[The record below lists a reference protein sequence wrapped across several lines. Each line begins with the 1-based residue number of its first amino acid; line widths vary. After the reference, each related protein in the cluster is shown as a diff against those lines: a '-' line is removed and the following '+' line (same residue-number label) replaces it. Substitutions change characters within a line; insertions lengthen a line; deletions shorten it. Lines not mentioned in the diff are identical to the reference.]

1 VKPLNQQGSLQGQ
14 CLWNHAGYWLLVYDI
29 LPKLS
34 EHFWYCCPMV
44 KKMAQKLMLAGIFL
58 FVLSSHAI
66 AGDFQRVAPVHL
78 DHDGEKWA
86 QKTLK
91 KLSLEEKVGQMFMIR
106 LAMPQFVNLKNP
118 EYLNWLDQIQRYH
131 LGSVLLTVPAEGP
144 SLSKSEPYEAAI
156 LINQLQRA
164 SKLPLL
170 IAADYERGVSM
181 RLNGTTVFPHS
192 MAFGAAGKPEFAE
205 QFGKIVA
212 EESRAIGVQW
222 NLMPIADVNSNPA
235 NPVINT
241 RSFGEDPAQVSALV
255 TAYIRGAR
263 NNGLL
268 TAAKHFPGHG
278 DTATDSHLGLAA
290 VNRSREQI
298 NQIDLPPFEA
308 AIAAG
313 TDAVM
318 VAHITAPALE
328 QNPSRVATNSPAV
341 VTGILKQQLGFK
353 GLVITDAMDMGGL
366 TSVYPEGGSAAAKH
380 AAIDTVIAGND
391 MLLLFTD
398 LDSAYKGLLSAVR
411 IGEIPEKRIDESVL
425 KILRAKA
432 SVGLNKASQID
443 INQLSSVISSPENL
457 ATAQQIADSAITLV
471 RDNGHMLPLK
481 AQRASASASAS
492 TYGTVQQE
500 GNKFLCIVFTD
511 DVRSDNGR
519 QLQRELRA
527 RIPDVRVIFVDPRIA
542 AGSMAEIQSALSSAE
557 NVLAAIYVIPAPGR
571 TVRKEG
577 ATGVNTISVPDAT
590 AALLQSILEAKREK
604 TVVVSFGSPYF
615 LADFPQ
621 IENYVCAY
629 SNAITSETGAVKALF
644 GEIPFRGH
652 LPVTIPGMAQRGA
665 GKEHAAQ
672 DLRDGIGALPI
683 R

>member
-1 VKPLNQQGSLQGQ
+1 MNFRSAENVEQPRFT
-14 CLWNHAGYWLLVYDI
+14 
-29 LPKLS
+29 
-34 EHFWYCCPMV
+34 HFWYCCAMV
-44 KKMAQKLMLAGIFL
+44 LKVVQKFVISCIFL
-58 FVLSSHAI
+58 LVLSSLAI
-66 AGDFQRVAPVHL
+66 ADDFQRVAPVHL

-118 EYLNWLDQIQRYH
+118 EYLNWLAQIERYH

-144 SLSKSEPYEAAI
+144 SLSKSEPYEAAM

-170 IAADYERGVSM
+170 VAADYERGLSM

-212 EESRAIGVQW
+212 QESRAIGVQW
-222 NLMPIADVNSNPA
+222 NLMPIADVNSNPV

-278 DTATDSHLGLAA
+278 DTSTDSHLGLAA
-290 VNRSREQI
+290 VNRTREQI
-298 NQIDLPPFEA
+298 NQIDLPPFRA

-318 VAHITAPALE
+318 VAHITAPVLDSD
-328 QNPSRVATNSPAV
+328 PLRVATNSPAI

-353 GLVITDAMDMGGL
+353 GLVMTDAMDMAGL

-380 AAIDTVIAGND
+380 AAIDTVKAGND
-391 MLLLFTD
+391 MLILFTD
-398 LDSAYKGLLSAVR
+398 LDGAYKGLLSAVR
-411 IGEIPEKRIDESVL
+411 SGEIPEKRIDESVL
-425 KILRAKA
+425 RILRAKA

-443 INQLSSVISSPENL
+443 IDKLSSIISSPDSL
-457 ATAQQIADSAITLV
+457 VTAQQIADSAITLV
-471 RDNGHMLPLK
+471 RDNGRMLPL
-481 AQRASASASAS
+481 QRQGHSASAPA
-492 TYGTVQQE
+492 YGTVQQE
-500 GNKFLCIVFTD
+500 GSKFLCIIFTD

-519 QLQRELRA
+519 QLQRELRT
-527 RIPDVRVIFVDPRIA
+527 RVPDARVIFVDPRIA
-542 AGSMAEIQSALSSAE
+542 AGSSAEIQSAVSSAE
-557 NVLAAIYVIPAPGR
+557 NILAAIYLVPAPGR

-621 IENYVCAY
+621 FANYVCAY

-644 GEIPFRGH
+644 GEIPFHGR
-652 LPVTIPGMAQRGA
+652 LPVTIPGIAQRGA
-665 GKEHAAQ
+665 GIEYPKQ
-672 DLRDGIGALPI
+672 GLQGGSGTRPI

>member
-1 VKPLNQQGSLQGQ
+1 
-14 CLWNHAGYWLLVYDI
+14 
-29 LPKLS
+29 
-34 EHFWYCCPMV
+34 MV
-44 KKMAQKLMLAGIFL
+44 KKLAQKLVLAGIFL
-58 FVLSSHAI
+58 FSLFSPAV
-66 AGDFQRVAPVHL
+66 AGDFQRIAPVHV

-86 QKTLK
+86 EKTLK

-144 SLSKSEPYEAAI
+144 SLSKSEPYEAAM
-156 LINQLQRA
+156 LINQLQRT
-164 SKLPLL
+164 SKIPLL
-170 IAADYERGVSM
+170 VAADYERGVSM

-192 MAFGAAGKPEFAE
+192 MAFGAAGKLEFAE

-212 EESRAIGVQW
+212 EESRAIGVEW

-255 TAYIRGAR
+255 SAYIRGAR

-290 VNRSREQI
+290 VNRSHEQI

-328 QNPSRVATNSPAV
+328 PSPSRVATNSPAI

-366 TSVYPEGGSAAAKH
+366 TSVYPEGGSAAARH
-380 AAIDTVIAGND
+380 AAIDTVRAGND

-398 LDSAYKGLLSAVR
+398 LEGAYKGLLSAVR
-411 IGEIPEKRIDESVL
+411 SGEITEKRIDESVL

-443 INQLSSVISSPENL
+443 IEKISTVVSSPQNL
-457 ATAQQIADSAITLV
+457 ATAQQIADTAITLV
-471 RDNGHMLPLK
+471 RDNGRMLPLK
-481 AQRASASASAS
+481 AVGRSASAPA
-492 TYGTVQQE
+492 YGAVQQE

-527 RIPDVRVIFVDPRIA
+527 RIPDARIIFVDPRIA
-542 AGSMAEIQSALSSAE
+542 AGSMTEIQSALSSAE
-557 NVLAAIYVIPAPGR
+557 NVLAAIYLIPVPGR
-571 TVRKEG
+571 TVKKEG
-577 ATGVNTISVPDAT
+577 TAGVNTISVPDAT
-590 AALLQSILEAKREK
+590 ATLLQSILEANREK

-644 GEIPFRGH
+644 AEIPFHGR
-652 LPVTIPGMAQRGA
+652 LPVTIPGIAQRGT
-665 GKEHAAQ
+665 GSDYPAQ
-672 DLRDGIGALPI
+672 GLRGGTGARLS

>member
-1 VKPLNQQGSLQGQ
+1 MARHIVNNPLR
-14 CLWNHAGYWLLVYDI
+14 
-29 LPKLS
+29 
-34 EHFWYCCPMV
+34 HFWYRCAMV
-44 KKMAQKLMLAGIFL
+44 QKLMFAGICLLAL
-58 FVLSSHAI
+58 FSSATT
-66 AGDFQRVAPVHL
+66 AADFQRPAPVHL
-78 DHDGEKWA
+78 DRDGEKWA

-91 KLSLEEKVGQMFMIR
+91 KLSLEEKIGQMFMVR
-106 LAMPQFVNLKNP
+106 LIMPQFVNVRNP
-118 EYLNWLDQIQRYH
+118 EYLNWLAQIERYH
-131 LGSVLLTVPAEGP
+131 LGSVLLTVPSEGP
-144 SLSKSEPYEAAI
+144 SLSKSEPYEAAM

-164 SKLPLL
+164 SKIPLL
-170 IAADYERGVSM
+170 VAADYERGVSM

-212 EESRAIGVQW
+212 QESRAIGVQW
-222 NLMPIADVNSNPA
+222 NLMPIADVNSNPV

-255 TAYIRGAR
+255 SAYIRGAR

-278 DTATDSHLGLAA
+278 DTATDSHLGVAA

-298 NQIDLPPFEA
+298 NQIDLPPFRA
-308 AIAAG
+308 AIDAG

-328 QNPSRVATNSPAV
+328 PDPSRVATNSNAI

-353 GLVITDAMDMGGL
+353 GLVITDAMDMGAL
-366 TSVYPEGGSAAAKH
+366 TSVYPEGGSAAARH
-380 AAIDTVIAGND
+380 AALDTLKAGND
-391 MLLLFTD
+391 MFLLFSD
-398 LDSAYKGLLSAVR
+398 LDGAYKGLLDAVHS
-411 IGEIPEKRIDESVL
+411 GVIPEKRIDESVL

-443 INQLSSVISSPENL
+443 INTLSTIIFSPENL
-457 ATAQQIADSAITLV
+457 AAAQQIADSAITLV
-471 RDNGHMLPLK
+471 RENGHMLPLV
-481 AQRASASASAS
+481 ASSAAPA
-492 TYGTVQQE
+492 YGVVQKE
-500 GNKFLCIVFTD
+500 GSKLLCIIITD

-527 RIPDVRVIFVDPRIA
+527 RVPDARIIFVDPRIA
-542 AGSMAEIQSALSSAE
+542 AGSMPEIQSAVNDAE
-557 NVLAAIYVIPAPGR
+557 TVLAAIYLIPVPGR
-571 TVRKEG
+571 AVRKEG
-577 ATGVNTISVPDAT
+577 STAVNTISVPDAT
-590 AALLQSILEAKREK
+590 AALLQSVLQAKREK

-629 SNAITSETGAVKALF
+629 SNAFTSEVGAVKALF
-644 GEIPFRGH
+644 GEIPFRGR
-652 LPVTIPGMAQRGA
+652 LPVTIPGMAQRGS
-665 GKEHAAQ
+665 GMDQPSQNLHK
-672 DLRDGIGALPI
+672 
-683 R
+683 

>member
-1 VKPLNQQGSLQGQ
+1 MVR
-14 CLWNHAGYWLLVYDI
+14 DI
-29 LPKLS
+29 LPKPR
-34 EHFWYCCPMV
+34 EHFWYCCAMV
-44 KKMAQKLMLAGIFL
+44 QKLVQRIVQKFVVAAIFL
-58 FVLSSHAI
+58 LGVSAPAI
-66 AGDFQRVAPVHL
+66 AGDFQRVGPVHL

-91 KLSLEEKVGQMFMIR
+91 KLSLEEKIGQMFMIR

-144 SLSKSEPYEAAI
+144 SLSKSEPYEAAM
-156 LINQLQRA
+156 LINQLQRT

-170 IAADYERGVSM
+170 VAADYERGLSM

-192 MAFGAAGKPEFAE
+192 MAFGAAAKPEFAE

-212 EESRAIGVQW
+212 LESRAIGVQW

-241 RSFGEDPAQVSALV
+241 RSFGEDPAQVSSLV

-298 NQIDLPPFEA
+298 NQIDLPPFQA

-318 VAHITAPALE
+318 VAHITAPVLE
-328 QNPSRVATNSPAV
+328 PDRSRVATNSPAI

-353 GLVITDAMDMGGL
+353 GLIMTDAMDMAAL
-366 TSVYPEGGSAAAKH
+366 TSVYPESGPAAAKH
-380 AAIDTVIAGND
+380 AAIDTVRAGND
-391 MLLLFTD
+391 MLILFTD
-398 LDSAYKGLLSAVR
+398 LDGAYKGLLSAVR
-411 IGEIPEKRIDESVL
+411 SGEIPETRIDESVL

-443 INQLSSVISSPENL
+443 INNISSVISSPENL
-457 ATAQQIADSAITLV
+457 TTAQQIADSAITLV
-471 RDNGHMLPLK
+471 RDNGRMLPLGR
-481 AQRASASASAS
+481 QRASASAPA
-492 TYGTVQQE
+492 YGTVQQE
-500 GNKFLCIVFTD
+500 GSKFLCIIFTD

-527 RIPDVRVIFVDPRIA
+527 RIPDARIIFVDPRIA
-542 AGSMAEIQSALSSAE
+542 AGSSAEIQSALASAE
-557 NVLAAIYVIPAPGR
+557 NVLAAIYLIPVPGR
-571 TVRKEG
+571 AVRKEG
-577 ATGVNTISVPDAT
+577 STAVNTISVPDST
-590 AALLQSILEAKREK
+590 AALLQLILEAKREK
-604 TVVVSFGSPYF
+604 TVVMSFGSPYF

-629 SNAITSETGAVKALF
+629 SNAITSETGAVRALF
-644 GEIPFRGH
+644 GEIPFHGR

-665 GKEHAAQ
+665 GSDYPAQ
-672 DLRDGIGALPI
+672 GLPGGARPS

>member
-1 VKPLNQQGSLQGQ
+1 
-14 CLWNHAGYWLLVYDI
+14 
-29 LPKLS
+29 
-34 EHFWYCCPMV
+34 MV
-44 KKMAQKLMLAGIFL
+44 QKLMFAGVCLLA
-58 FVLSSHAI
+58 LSSPVI
-66 AGDFQRVAPVHL
+66 AGGFQRPSPVHL

-106 LAMPQFVNLKNP
+106 IAMPQFVNLKNP
-118 EYLNWLDQIQRYH
+118 DYLNWLDQIARYH

-144 SLSKSEPYEAAI
+144 SLSKSEPYEAAM
-156 LINQLQRA
+156 LINQLQRT

-170 IAADYERGVSM
+170 VAADYERGLSM

-192 MAFGAAGKPEFAE
+192 MAFGAAGKPEFAD
-205 QFGKIVA
+205 QFGRIVA
-212 EESRAIGVQW
+212 QESRAIGVEW

-255 TAYIRGAR
+255 TAYIQGAR
-263 NNGLL
+263 SSGLL

-290 VNRSREQI
+290 VNRTREQI
-298 NQIDLPPFEA
+298 NQIDLPPFRA

-328 QNPSRVATNSPAV
+328 PDPSRVATNSTSI
-341 VTGILKQQLGFK
+341 VTGILKQQLGFN
-353 GLVITDAMDMGGL
+353 GLIITDAMDMLGL
-366 TSVYPEGGSAAAKH
+366 TSVYPEGGSAAARR
-380 AAIDTVIAGND
+380 AAVDTVKAGND

-398 LDSAYKGLLSAVR
+398 LDGAYKGLIDAVR
-411 IGEIPEKRIDESVL
+411 SGEIPEKRIDQSVL

-432 SVGLNKASQID
+432 SVGLNKASQVDID
-443 INQLSSVISSPENL
+443 KLSSVISSPENL
-457 ATAQQIADSAITLV
+457 ASAQQIADLAITLV
-471 RDNGHMLPLK
+471 RENGRMLPLK
-481 AQRASASASAS
+481 SLGAAASAAA
-492 TYGTVQQE
+492 YGAVQKE
-500 GNKFLCIVFTD
+500 GSKLLCIIFTD

-527 RIPDVRVIFVDPRIA
+527 RVPDARIIFVDPRIA
-542 AGSMAEIQSALSSAE
+542 AGSTADIQNALNSAE
-557 NVLAAIYVIPAPGR
+557 NVVAAIYLVPAPGR
-571 TVRKEG
+571 AVRIEG
-577 ATGVNTISVPDAT
+577 ATGLNTISVPDGTAT
-590 AALLQSILEAKREK
+590 LLQSILQARREK

-615 LADFPQ
+615 FSDFPQ

-629 SNAITSETGAVKALF
+629 SNATTSEVGAVKALF
-644 GEIPFRGH
+644 GEIPFRGR
-652 LPVTIPGMAQRGA
+652 LPVTIPGVAQRGT
-665 GKEHAAQ
+665 GMDHPAQ
-672 DLRDGIGALPI
+672 ALR

>member
-1 VKPLNQQGSLQGQ
+1 MVQK
-14 CLWNHAGYWLLVYDI
+14 LVY
-29 LPKLS
+29 K
-34 EHFWYCCPMV
+34 V
-44 KKMAQKLMLAGIFL
+44 MLAGIFL
-58 FVLSSHAI
+58 LALSSAVI
-66 AGDFQRVAPVHL
+66 AGDFQRVGPVHL

-91 KLSLEEKVGQMFMIR
+91 KMSLEEKVGQMFMIR

-144 SLSKSEPYEAAI
+144 SLSKSEPYEAAM
-156 LINQLQRA
+156 LVNQLQRA

-170 IAADYERGVSM
+170 VAADYERGLSM

-192 MAFGAAGKPEFAE
+192 MAFGAAGKPQFAE

-212 EESRAIGVQW
+212 QESRAIGVQW

-241 RSFGEDPAQVSALV
+241 RSFGEDPAQVSSLV

-278 DTATDSHLGLAA
+278 DTSSDSHLGLAA
-290 VNRSREQI
+290 VNRTREQI
-298 NQIDLPPFEA
+298 NQIDLPPFRA

-313 TDAVM
+313 SDAVM
-318 VAHITAPALE
+318 VAHITAPVLE
-328 QNPSRVATNSPAV
+328 PDPTRVATNSPAI
-341 VTGILKQQLGFK
+341 VTGILKQQLGFR
-353 GLVITDAMDMGGL
+353 GIVMTDAMDMAGL

-380 AAIDTVIAGND
+380 AAIDTVRAGND
-391 MLLLFTD
+391 MLILFTD

-411 IGEIPEKRIDESVL
+411 AGEIPEKRIDESVL

-443 INQLSSVISSPENL
+443 INKLSSIISSPENL
-457 ATAQQIADSAITLV
+457 VTAQQIADSSITLV
-471 RDNGHMLPLK
+471 RDNGHMLPLTS
-481 AQRASASASAS
+481 RRRSASAPS
-492 TYGTVQQE
+492 YGTVQQE
-500 GNKFLCIVFTD
+500 GSKFLCIVFTD
-511 DVRSDNGR
+511 DVRNDNGR
-519 QLQRELRA
+519 QLQRELRTRVPDA
-527 RIPDVRVIFVDPRIA
+527 RFIFVDPRIA
-542 AGSMAEIQSALSSAE
+542 AGSMAEIQSAVSSAD
-557 NVLAAIYVIPAPGR
+557 NVLAAIYLVPAPGR
-571 TVRKEG
+571 AVRKEG
-577 ATGVNTISVPDAT
+577 ATAVNTISVPDAT
-590 AALLQSILEAKREK
+590 AALLQSILEAKRDK

-629 SNAITSETGAVKALF
+629 SNAVTSETGAVKALF
-644 GEIPFRGH
+644 GEIPFHGR

-665 GKEHAAQ
+665 GMDQPAQ
-672 DLRDGIGALPI
+672 ALR

>member
-1 VKPLNQQGSLQGQ
+1 
-14 CLWNHAGYWLLVYDI
+14 
-29 LPKLS
+29 
-34 EHFWYCCPMV
+34 M
-44 KKMAQKLMLAGIFL
+44 
-58 FVLSSHAI
+58 
-66 AGDFQRVAPVHL
+66 
-78 DHDGEKWA
+78 
-86 QKTLK
+86 
-91 KLSLEEKVGQMFMIR
+91 
-106 LAMPQFVNLKNP
+106 
-118 EYLNWLDQIQRYH
+118 
-131 LGSVLLTVPAEGP
+131 
-144 SLSKSEPYEAAI
+144 

-170 IAADYERGVSM
+170 VAADYERGVSM

-212 EESRAIGVQW
+212 LESRAIGVQW

-241 RSFGEDPAQVSALV
+241 RSFGEDPAQVSSLV
-255 TAYIRGAR
+255 AAYIHGGR

-298 NQIDLPPFEA
+298 NQIDLPPFQA

-318 VAHITAPALE
+318 VAHITAPVLE
-328 QNPSRVATNSPAV
+328 PDPSRVATNSPAI

-353 GLVITDAMDMGGL
+353 GLIMTDAMDMAAL
-366 TSVYPEGGSAAAKH
+366 TSVYPEAGPAAAKH
-380 AAIDTVIAGND
+380 AAIDTVRAGND
-391 MLLLFTD
+391 MLILFTD
-398 LDSAYKGLLSAVR
+398 LDGAYKGLLSAVR
-411 IGEIPEKRIDESVL
+411 SGEIPEKRIDESVL

-443 INQLSSVISSPENL
+443 INNISSVVSSPQNL
-457 ATAQQIADSAITLV
+457 STAQQIADSSITLV
-471 RDNGHMLPLK
+471 RDNGHMLPLRP
-481 AQRASASASAS
+481 QRRSASAPA
-492 TYGTVQQE
+492 YGTVQQE
-500 GNKFLCIVFTD
+500 GSKFLCIIFTD

-527 RIPDVRVIFVDPRIA
+527 RIPDAKFIFVDPRIA
-542 AGSMAEIQSALSSAE
+542 AGSSAEIQSALSSAE
-557 NVLAAIYVIPAPGR
+557 NVLAAIYLIPVPGR
-571 TVRKEG
+571 AVRKEG
-577 ATGVNTISVPDAT
+577 STAVNTISVPDAT

-629 SNAITSETGAVKALF
+629 SNAITSETAAIRALF
-644 GEIPFRGH
+644 GEIPFHGR
-652 LPVTIPGMAQRGA
+652 LPVTIPGIAQRGA
-665 GKEHAAQ
+665 GSDYPAQ
-672 DLRDGIGALPI
+672 GLRGGSGARPT

>member
-1 VKPLNQQGSLQGQ
+1 MVQELS
-14 CLWNHAGYWLLVYDI
+14 
-29 LPKLS
+29 PKLV
-34 EHFWYCCPMV
+34 H
-44 KKMAQKLMLAGIFL
+44 KLMVTGILLLA
-58 FVLSSHAI
+58 LSSPAI
-66 AGDFQRVAPVHL
+66 AGDFQRVGPVHL

-91 KLSLEEKVGQMFMIR
+91 KMSLEEKVGQMFMIR

-144 SLSKSEPYEAAI
+144 SLSKSEPYEAAM
-156 LINQLQRA
+156 LVNQLQRA

-170 IAADYERGVSM
+170 VAADYERGLSM

-212 EESRAIGVQW
+212 QESRAIGVQW

-241 RSFGEDPAQVSALV
+241 RSFGEDPAQVSSLV
-255 TAYIRGAR
+255 TAYIRSAR

-278 DTATDSHLGLAA
+278 DTSTDSHLGLAA
-290 VNRSREQI
+290 VNRTREQI
-298 NQIDLPPFEA
+298 NQIDLPPFQA

-313 TDAVM
+313 SDAVM
-318 VAHITAPALE
+318 VAHITAPVLE
-328 QNPSRVATNSPAV
+328 PDPSRVATNSPAI
-341 VTGILKQQLGFK
+341 VTGILKQQLGFN
-353 GLVITDAMDMGGL
+353 GLVMTDAMDMAGL
-366 TSVYPEGGSAAAKH
+366 TSVYPEGGSAAARH
-380 AAIDTVIAGND
+380 AAIDTVRAGND
-391 MLLLFTD
+391 MLILFTD
-398 LDSAYKGLLSAVR
+398 LDGAYKGLLSAVR
-411 IGEIPEKRIDESVL
+411 AGDIPEKRIDESVL

-443 INQLSSVISSPENL
+443 INKLSSIISSPENL
-457 ATAQQIADSAITLV
+457 VTAQQIADSSITLV
-471 RDNGHMLPLK
+471 RDNGHMLPLTS
-481 AQRASASASAS
+481 RRHSASAPS
-492 TYGTVQQE
+492 YGTVQQE
-500 GNKFLCIVFTD
+500 GSKFLCIIFTD
-511 DVRSDNGR
+511 DVRNDNGR
-519 QLQRELRA
+519 QLQRELRTRVPDA
-527 RIPDVRVIFVDPRIA
+527 RFIFVDPRIA
-542 AGSMAEIQSALSSAE
+542 AGSMAEIQSAVSSAD
-557 NVLAAIYVIPAPGR
+557 NVLAAIYLVPAPGR
-571 TVRKEG
+571 AVRKEG
-577 ATGVNTISVPDAT
+577 ATAVNTISVPDAT
-590 AALLQSILEAKREK
+590 AALLQSILEAKQDK

-629 SNAITSETGAVKALF
+629 SNAVTSETGAVKALF
-644 GEIPFRGH
+644 GEIPFHGR

-665 GKEHAAQ
+665 GMDQPAQ
-672 DLRDGIGALPI
+672 ALR

>member
-1 VKPLNQQGSLQGQ
+1 
-14 CLWNHAGYWLLVYDI
+14 
-29 LPKLS
+29 
-34 EHFWYCCPMV
+34 MV
-44 KKMAQKLMLAGIFL
+44 QKFVVAGIFL
-58 FVLSSHAI
+58 LALCCPAV

-118 EYLNWLDQIQRYH
+118 DYLNWLDQIERYH

-144 SLSKSEPYEAAI
+144 SLSKSEPYEAAM
-156 LINQLQRA
+156 LINQLQHA
-164 SKLPLL
+164 AKIPLL
-170 IAADYERGVSM
+170 VAADYERGLSM

-192 MAFGAAGKPEFAE
+192 MAFGAAAKPEFAE
-205 QFGKIVA
+205 QFGRIVA
-212 EESRAIGVQW
+212 QESRAIGVQW

-241 RSFGEDPAQVSALV
+241 RSFGEDPTQVSALV
-255 TAYIRGAR
+255 SAYIRGAR

-290 VNRSREQI
+290 VNRTREQI
-298 NQIDLPPFEA
+298 NQIDLPPFRA

-313 TDAVM
+313 ADAVM
-318 VAHITAPALE
+318 VAHITAPVLE
-328 QNPSRVATNSPAV
+328 PDPSRVATNSPAI
-341 VTGILKQQLGFK
+341 VTGLLKQQLGFT

-366 TSVYPEGGSAAAKH
+366 TSVYPEGGSAAARH
-380 AAIDTVIAGND
+380 AAIDTVRAGND

-398 LDSAYKGLLSAVR
+398 LDGAYKGLLNAVR
-411 IGEIPEKRIDESVL
+411 SGEIPEKRIDESVL
-425 KILRAKA
+425 KILRVKA
-432 SVGLNKASQID
+432 SVGLNKASQVD
-443 INQLSSVISSPENL
+443 INELSSVISSPENL
-457 ATAQQIADSAITLV
+457 AVAQQIADSAVTLV
-471 RDNGHMLPLK
+471 RDNGRMLPLRS
-481 AQRASASASAS
+481 QRASASASA
-492 TYGTVQQE
+492 YGAVQKE
-500 GNKFLCIVFTD
+500 GNKLLCIIFTD

-527 RIPDVRVIFVDPRIA
+527 RLPDSRIIFVDPRIA
-542 AGSMAEIQSALSSAE
+542 AGSSPEIQSALDSAE
-557 NVLAAIYVIPAPGR
+557 NVLAAIYLIPVPGR
-571 TVRKEG
+571 AVRTEG

-590 AALLQSILEAKREK
+590 ATLLQSILQAKRER

-615 LADFPQ
+615 LSDFPQ

-629 SNAITSETGAVKALF
+629 SNALTSEVGAIKALF
-644 GEIPFRGH
+644 GEIPFRGR
-652 LPVTIPGMAQRGA
+652 LPVTIPGIAQRGA
-665 GKEHAAQ
+665 GTDQLGQTVRK
-672 DLRDGIGALPI
+672 
-683 R
+683 

>member
-1 VKPLNQQGSLQGQ
+1 MPV
-14 CLWNHAGYWLLVYDI
+14 NHGEYWPPVRDI
-29 LPKLS
+29 LPKLP
-34 EHFWYCCPMV
+34 EHFWYCCAMV
-44 KKMAQKLMLAGIFL
+44 QKLVQNLVAAGIL
-58 FVLSSHAI
+58 LLTLSSPSFA
-66 AGDFQRVAPVHL
+66 AAFQRVAPVHL

-106 LAMPQFVNLKNP
+106 LAMPQFVNLRNP

-144 SLSKSEPYEAAI
+144 SLSKSEPYEAAM

-170 IAADYERGVSM
+170 VAADYERGLSM

-192 MAFGAAGKPEFAE
+192 MAFGAAAKPEFAE

-212 EESRAIGVQW
+212 QESRAIGVQW

-241 RSFGEDPAQVSALV
+241 RSFGEDPTQVSSLV

-298 NQIDLPPFEA
+298 NQIDLPPFQA

-318 VAHITAPALE
+318 VAHITAPVLE
-328 QNPSRVATNSPAV
+328 PDQSRVATNSPAI

-353 GLVITDAMDMGGL
+353 GLVITDAMDMAGL
-366 TSVYPEGGSAAAKH
+366 TSVYPEGGSAAARH
-380 AAIDTVIAGND
+380 AAIDTVRAGND

-398 LDSAYKGLLSAVR
+398 LDGAYKGLLSAVR
-411 IGEIPEKRIDESVL
+411 SGEIPEKRIDESVL

-443 INQLSSVISSPENL
+443 INKISTVISSPENL
-457 ATAQQIADSAITLV
+457 AAAQQIADSAITLV
-471 RDNGHMLPLK
+471 RDNGRMLPLRS
-481 AQRASASASAS
+481 QRGSVAAP

-500 GNKFLCIVFTD
+500 GSKFLCVIFTD

-527 RIPDVRVIFVDPRIA
+527 RMPDARTIFVDPRIA
-542 AGSMAEIQSALSSAE
+542 AGSAAEIQSALSSAE
-557 NVLAAIYVIPAPGR
+557 NVLAAIYLIPVPGR
-571 TVRKEG
+571 AVRKEG

-590 AALLQSILEAKREK
+590 AALLQSILEAKRDK

-615 LADFPQ
+615 LADFPH

-629 SNAITSETGAVKALF
+629 SNAITSEVGAVRALF
-644 GEIPFRGH
+644 GEIPFRGR
-652 LPVTIPGMAQRGA
+652 LPVTIPGIAQRGA
-665 GKEHAAQ
+665 GIDRPTQA
-672 DLRDGIGALPI
+672 LRSGTGAHLS

>member
-1 VKPLNQQGSLQGQ
+1 MVR
-14 CLWNHAGYWLLVYDI
+14 DI
-29 LPKLS
+29 LPKPR
-34 EHFWYCCPMV
+34 EHFWYCCAMV
-44 KKMAQKLMLAGIFL
+44 QKLVQRIVQKFVVAAIFL
-58 FVLSSHAI
+58 LGVSAPAI
-66 AGDFQRVAPVHL
+66 AGDFQRVGPVHL

-91 KLSLEEKVGQMFMIR
+91 KLSLEEKIGQMFMIR

-144 SLSKSEPYEAAI
+144 SLSKSEPYEAAM
-156 LINQLQRA
+156 LINQLQRT

-170 IAADYERGVSM
+170 VAADYERGLSM

-192 MAFGAAGKPEFAE
+192 MAFGAAAKPEFAE

-212 EESRAIGVQW
+212 LESRAIGVQW

-241 RSFGEDPAQVSALV
+241 RSFGEDPAQVSSLV

-298 NQIDLPPFEA
+298 NQIDLPPFQA

-328 QNPSRVATNSPAV
+328 PDRSRVATNSPAI

-353 GLVITDAMDMGGL
+353 GLIMTDAMDMAAL
-366 TSVYPEGGSAAAKH
+366 TSVYPESGPAAAKH
-380 AAIDTVIAGND
+380 AAIDTVRAGND
-391 MLLLFTD
+391 MLILFTD
-398 LDSAYKGLLSAVR
+398 LDGAYKGLLSAVR
-411 IGEIPEKRIDESVL
+411 SGEIPETRIDESVL

-443 INQLSSVISSPENL
+443 INNISSVISSPENL
-457 ATAQQIADSAITLV
+457 TTAQQIADSAITLV
-471 RDNGHMLPLK
+471 RDNGRMLPLGR
-481 AQRASASASAS
+481 QRASASAPA
-492 TYGTVQQE
+492 YGTVQQE
-500 GNKFLCIVFTD
+500 GSKFLCIIFTD

-527 RIPDVRVIFVDPRIA
+527 RIPDARIIFVDPRIA
-542 AGSMAEIQSALSSAE
+542 AGSSAEIQSALASAE
-557 NVLAAIYVIPAPGR
+557 NVLAAIYLIPVPGR
-571 TVRKEG
+571 AVRKEG
-577 ATGVNTISVPDAT
+577 STAVNTISVPDST
-590 AALLQSILEAKREK
+590 AALLQLILEAKREK
-604 TVVVSFGSPYF
+604 TVVMSFGSPYF

-629 SNAITSETGAVKALF
+629 SNAITSETGAVRALF
-644 GEIPFRGH
+644 GEIPFHGR

-665 GKEHAAQ
+665 GSDYPAQ
-672 DLRDGIGALPI
+672 GLHGGARPS

>member
-1 VKPLNQQGSLQGQ
+1 
-14 CLWNHAGYWLLVYDI
+14 
-29 LPKLS
+29 
-34 EHFWYCCPMV
+34 MT
-44 KKMAQKLMLAGIFL
+44 QKLIHKLMVAGIFL
-58 FVLSSHAI
+58 LALSSPAV
-66 AGDFQRVAPVHL
+66 AGDFQHVGPVHL

-91 KLSLEEKVGQMFMIR
+91 KMSLEEKIGQMFMIR

-118 EYLNWLDQIQRYH
+118 EYLNWLDQIQRYR

-144 SLSKSEPYEAAI
+144 SLSKSEPYEAAM
-156 LINQLQRA
+156 LVNQLQRA

-170 IAADYERGVSM
+170 VAADYERGLSM

-212 EESRAIGVQW
+212 LESRAIGVQW

-241 RSFGEDPAQVSALV
+241 RSFGEDPAQVSSLV

-278 DTATDSHLGLAA
+278 DTSTDSHLGLAA
-290 VNRSREQI
+290 VNRTREQI
-298 NQIDLPPFEA
+298 NQIDLPPFRA

-313 TDAVM
+313 SDAVM
-318 VAHITAPALE
+318 VAHITAPGLE
-328 QNPSRVATNSPAV
+328 PDPTRVATNSPAI
-341 VTGILKQQLGFK
+341 VTGILKQQLGFT
-353 GLVITDAMDMGGL
+353 GIVMTDAMDMAGL
-366 TSVYPEGGSAAAKH
+366 TSVYPEGGSAAARH
-380 AAIDTVIAGND
+380 AAIDTVRAGND
-391 MLLLFTD
+391 MLILFTD

-411 IGEIPEKRIDESVL
+411 AGEIPEKRIDESVL

-443 INQLSSVISSPENL
+443 INKLSSIISSPENL
-457 ATAQQIADSAITLV
+457 ITAQQIADSSITLV
-471 RDNGHMLPLK
+471 RDNGHMLPLTS
-481 AQRASASASAS
+481 RRRSASIPS
-492 TYGTVQQE
+492 YGTVQQE
-500 GNKFLCIVFTD
+500 GSKFLCIIFTD
-511 DVRSDNGR
+511 DVHNDNGR
-519 QLQRELRA
+519 QLQRELRTRVPDA
-527 RIPDVRVIFVDPRIA
+527 RFIFVDPRIA
-542 AGSMAEIQSALSSAE
+542 AGSMAEIQSAVSSAD
-557 NVLAAIYVIPAPGR
+557 NVLAAIYLVPAPGR
-571 TVRKEG
+571 AVRKEG
-577 ATGVNTISVPDAT
+577 ATAVNTISVPDAT
-590 AALLQSILEAKREK
+590 AALLQSILEAKQDK

-629 SNAITSETGAVKALF
+629 SNAVTSETGAVKALF
-644 GEIPFRGH
+644 GEIPFHGR

-665 GKEHAAQ
+665 GMDQPAQ
-672 DLRDGIGALPI
+672 ALR

>member
-1 VKPLNQQGSLQGQ
+1 MNFRSAENVEQPRLT
-14 CLWNHAGYWLLVYDI
+14 
-29 LPKLS
+29 
-34 EHFWYCCPMV
+34 HFWYCCAMV
-44 KKMAQKLMLAGIFL
+44 LKVVQKFLVAGIFL
-58 FVLSSHAI
+58 LALSSPAT

-91 KLSLEEKVGQMFMIR
+91 KMSLEEKVGQMFMIR

-131 LGSVLLTVPAEGP
+131 LGSVLLTVPSEGP
-144 SLSKSEPYEAAI
+144 SLSKSEPYEAAM
-156 LINQLQRA
+156 LVNQLQRA

-170 IAADYERGVSM
+170 VAADYERGLSM

-212 EESRAIGVQW
+212 QESRAIGVQW
-222 NLMPIADVNSNPA
+222 NLMPIADVNSNPM

-278 DTATDSHLGLAA
+278 DTSTDSHLGLAA
-290 VNRSREQI
+290 VNRTREQI
-298 NQIDLPPFEA
+298 NQIDLPPFRA

-318 VAHITAPALE
+318 VAHITAPVLDPD
-328 QNPSRVATNSPAV
+328 PSRVATNSSAI
-341 VTGILKQQLGFK
+341 VTGILKQQLGFN
-353 GLVITDAMDMGGL
+353 GLVMTDAMDMAGL

-380 AAIDTVIAGND
+380 AAIDTVRAGND
-391 MLLLFTD
+391 MLILFTD

-411 IGEIPEKRIDESVL
+411 AGEIPEKRIDESVL

-443 INQLSSVISSPENL
+443 VNKISTVISSPESL
-457 ATAQQIADSAITLV
+457 VTAQQIADSAITLV
-471 RDNGHMLPLK
+471 RDNGDMLPLRP
-481 AQRASASASAS
+481 QRRSASAPV
-492 TYGTVQQE
+492 YGTVQQE
-500 GNKFLCIVFTD
+500 GSKFLCIIFTD
-511 DVRSDNGR
+511 DVRNENGR

-527 RIPDVRVIFVDPRIA
+527 RVPDARFIFVDPRIA
-542 AGSMAEIQSALSSAE
+542 AGSSAEIQSAIASAE
-557 NVLAAIYVIPAPGR
+557 NVLAAIYLVPAPGR
-571 TVRKEG
+571 AVRKEG
-577 ATGVNTISVPDAT
+577 ATAVNTISVPDAT

-629 SNAITSETGAVKALF
+629 SNAVTSETGAVKALF
-644 GEIPFRGH
+644 GEIAFNGR

-665 GKEHAAQ
+665 GMDQPAQ
-672 DLRDGIGALPI
+672 ALRK
-683 R
+683 

>member
-1 VKPLNQQGSLQGQ
+1 
-14 CLWNHAGYWLLVYDI
+14 
-29 LPKLS
+29 
-34 EHFWYCCPMV
+34 MV
-44 KKMAQKLMLAGIFL
+44 QKFVVAGIFL
-58 FVLSSHAI
+58 LALCCPAV

-118 EYLNWLDQIQRYH
+118 DYLNWLDQIERYH

-144 SLSKSEPYEAAI
+144 SLSKSEPYEAAM
-156 LINQLQRA
+156 LINQLQHA
-164 SKLPLL
+164 AKIPLL
-170 IAADYERGVSM
+170 VAADYERGLSM

-192 MAFGAAGKPEFAE
+192 MAFGAAAKPEFAE
-205 QFGKIVA
+205 QFGRIVA
-212 EESRAIGVQW
+212 QESRAIGVQW

-241 RSFGEDPAQVSALV
+241 RSFGEDPTQVSALV
-255 TAYIRGAR
+255 SAYIRGAR

-290 VNRSREQI
+290 VNRTREQI
-298 NQIDLPPFEA
+298 NQIDLPPFRA

-313 TDAVM
+313 ADAVM
-318 VAHITAPALE
+318 VAHITAPVLE
-328 QNPSRVATNSPAV
+328 PDPSRVATNSPAI
-341 VTGILKQQLGFK
+341 VTGLLKQQLGFT

-366 TSVYPEGGSAAAKH
+366 TSVYPEGGSAAARH
-380 AAIDTVIAGND
+380 AAIDTVRAGND

-398 LDSAYKGLLSAVR
+398 LDGAYKGLLNAVR
-411 IGEIPEKRIDESVL
+411 SGEIPEKRIDESVL
-425 KILRAKA
+425 KILRVKA
-432 SVGLNKASQID
+432 SVGLNKASQVD
-443 INQLSSVISSPENL
+443 INELSSVISSPENL
-457 ATAQQIADSAITLV
+457 AVAQQIADSAVTLV
-471 RDNGHMLPLK
+471 RDNGRMLPLRS
-481 AQRASASASAS
+481 QRASASASA
-492 TYGTVQQE
+492 YGAVQKE
-500 GNKFLCIVFTD
+500 GNKLLCIIFTD

-527 RIPDVRVIFVDPRIA
+527 RLPDSRIIFVDPRIA
-542 AGSMAEIQSALSSAE
+542 AGSSPEIQSALDSAE
-557 NVLAAIYVIPAPGR
+557 NVLAAIYLIPVPGR
-571 TVRKEG
+571 AVRTEG

-590 AALLQSILEAKREK
+590 AALLQSILQAKREK

-615 LADFPQ
+615 LSDFPQ

-629 SNAITSETGAVKALF
+629 SNALTSEVGAIKALF
-644 GEIPFRGH
+644 GEIPFRGR
-652 LPVTIPGMAQRGA
+652 LPVTIPGIAQRGA
-665 GKEHAAQ
+665 GTDQLGQTVRK
-672 DLRDGIGALPI
+672 
-683 R
+683 

>member
-1 VKPLNQQGSLQGQ
+1 
-14 CLWNHAGYWLLVYDI
+14 
-29 LPKLS
+29 
-34 EHFWYCCPMV
+34 MV
-44 KKMAQKLMLAGIFL
+44 AGIL
-58 FVLSSHAI
+58 LLALSSPSF

-91 KLSLEEKVGQMFMIR
+91 KLSLEEKIGQMFMIR

-144 SLSKSEPYEAAI
+144 SLSKSEPYEAAM

-170 IAADYERGVSM
+170 VAADYERGLTM

-241 RSFGEDPAQVSALV
+241 RSFGEDPAQVSSLV

-290 VNRSREQI
+290 VNRTREQI
-298 NQIDLPPFEA
+298 NQIDLPPFRA

-318 VAHITAPALE
+318 VAHITAPVSN
-328 QNPSRVATNSPAV
+328 QTPRGSPP
-341 VTGILKQQLGFK
+341 T
-353 GLVITDAMDMGGL
+353 
-366 TSVYPEGGSAAAKH
+366 
-380 AAIDTVIAGND
+380 
-391 MLLLFTD
+391 
-398 LDSAYKGLLSAVR
+398 R
-411 IGEIPEKRIDESVL
+411 
-425 KILRAKA
+425 LR
-432 SVGLNKASQID
+432 
-443 INQLSSVISSPENL
+443 SSPGF
-457 ATAQQIADSAITLV
+457 SSSSSGS
-471 RDNGHMLPLK
+471 RD
-481 AQRASASASAS
+481 
-492 TYGTVQQE
+492 
-500 GNKFLCIVFTD
+500 
-511 DVRSDNGR
+511 
-519 QLQRELRA
+519 
-527 RIPDVRVIFVDPRIA
+527 
-542 AGSMAEIQSALSSAE
+542 
-557 NVLAAIYVIPAPGR
+557 
-571 TVRKEG
+571 
-577 ATGVNTISVPDAT
+577 
-590 AALLQSILEAKREK
+590 
-604 TVVVSFGSPYF
+604 
-615 LADFPQ
+615 
-621 IENYVCAY
+621 
-629 SNAITSETGAVKALF
+629 
-644 GEIPFRGH
+644 
-652 LPVTIPGMAQRGA
+652 
-665 GKEHAAQ
+665 
-672 DLRDGIGALPI
+672 
-683 R
+683 